1 MAEEIEQQ
9 VQKLENSIIAHKGHL
24 TTRGRTCERAREFL
38 ATNPTSFYVQELE
51 EAHAKYKEKAGHIED
66 LYIQVQEI
74 AGAESKHFDTAK
86 TRLVELE
93 KTKSRIVA
101 ENMGAL
107 MEAKRPAARRITD
120 PPAVNNAQG
129 GAKRVNEALK
139 PTPLT
144 KESSPEEFR
153 SWVRKFK
160 SYYSTSQMQ
169 TLPITDQ
176 QSYLFSAISVPLE
189 THLTNIIGDD
199 TPIFG
204 ENDEAESCINYLKR
218 DFLRSHPVFLRRQ
231 EFFSYSQ
238 VQGQKFSTF
247 VDELKRKGAEA
258 DLRNLSH
265 DDLYVFRIIGGCTN
279 EKITEKLLDLKE
291 PTLLNIEEEG
301 KSAEATA
308 LALQAMKKGLGA
320 AVAAQAK
327 QKQKHGNKNGTKSN
341 GGGKKKYP
349 PVPEHIKGRCFACG
363 NTGHRFNECRR
374 KGSLHCSKCNKDGH
388 VQEVCFMEARSR
400 GPSRHQS
407 RAPSRQ
413 ASRSPSPRRGS
424 PSPERRRAM
433 VVRAKKASS
442 KNKPTPKV
450 QMRFRP
456 SKGQPF
462 DFAVTPDTGATRT
475 IIAHNL
481 LRKHRIPF
489 RNIEEKLYAAN
500 GTEMKCQGSLTVSVQ
515 SEGGQ
520 DEVDAIVSSDL
531 EDEILLSWHD
541 LIRLGVLPGDFPAAV
556 KNVKSDSLEKIKK
569 DFQDVLSNTLD
580 GKYIKGE
587 PMKLEFKKDVT
598 VVPKKITTARAVPI
612 HWQPKSK
619 RIVGKLVDTEAIEKI
634 YHQTDWI
641 SPAFFVE
648 KDDGELRLVTDF
660 QELNKYL
667 ERPVHPFP
675 SSQDI
680 IQDIQPDS
688 RFFAK
693 LDAVQ
698 GYYQVPLDEKSADLT
713 TFLLPDGKYRYKV
726 APMGIKPSSDVFCS
740 KTDPAIEGL
749 PWAAKIVDDILIQ
762 APSMETLLERIRTV
776 LERCRQLGITI
787 SLKKLEVGPKVKF
800 AGHIITDKGVKP
812 DPEKIGAIK
821 DFPVPENITGLRSF
835 IGLAN
840 QLANFLPEL
849 LQMMTNMRQ
858 LLKKGTAFLWLPEH
872 QEEFQRV
879 KDLLT
884 SDMMVKPFDRNLPT
898 ELLTDASR
906 LNGLGYLLMQRGQN
920 GQPRIIRCGSCAL
933 TPAQKNYA
941 TIELECL
948 AVQWAMN
955 KCAHYLR
962 GMNDFTVVTDHKPL
976 VGVFAKPLHMV
987 ENARLQRLREK
998 MIPYNFKIE
1007 WKAGKQH
1014 CIADALSRAP
1024 VFQAEKDGTEG
1035 AAITRAIFHDKS
1047 LDVLKEAAKGDSSYQ
1062 EIIRLFLEGDIKR
1075 AGVDHPARAYQ
1086 SVWDNMSYEN
1096 GLLFVDGTQAVVP
1109 ATARKEVLRLLHLP
1123 HAGQVKTR
1131 QAAKQLYFWPGI
1143 NSDIKNL
1150 VEACNACANYAPRKQ
1165 KEVIQEET
1173 KAFAPMSHVGADL
1186 FDFQGQT
1193 WITLVDRYSGFP
1205 FAHRLTST
1213 TTSAVT
1219 KVLREWFM
1227 EWGIPSVIRT
1237 DGGPQFRSEFRDFC
1251 KKLSIEHELSS
1262 PYNPRSNGLAEAAVK
1277 NMKTLLKKCSYDK
1290 QDFREALLE
1299 WRNVPRADGVSPAQL
1314 FLGRRQKTNLPQP
1327 IVNRGD
1333 NKENE
1338 KKRNESLEQGR
1349 RQHDKRAARSTT
1361 LQVGET
1367 VRLLDPLKGEWNSTG
1382 RVIKIH
1388 SSGKSFDVKR
1398 EDGKIVWRNS
1408 AFLKRSED
1416 EHEVDMQETFS
1427 ADTTNS
1433 SNLPTAPRRSARL
1446 QKRRVSFDDS
1456 WEIVKRRRH

>member
-1 MAEEIEQQ
+1 
-9 VQKLENSIIAHKGHL
+9 
-24 TTRGRTCERAREFL
+24 
-38 ATNPTSFYVQELE
+38 
-51 EAHAKYKEKAGHIED
+51 
-66 LYIQVQEI
+66 
-74 AGAESKHFDTAK
+74 
-86 TRLVELE
+86 
-93 KTKSRIVA
+93 
-101 ENMGAL
+101 
-107 MEAKRPAARRITD
+107 
-120 PPAVNNAQG
+120 
-129 GAKRVNEALK
+129 
-139 PTPLT
+139 
-144 KESSPEEFR
+144 
-153 SWVRKFK
+153 
-160 SYYSTSQMQ
+160 
-169 TLPITDQ
+169 
-176 QSYLFSAISVPLE
+176 
-189 THLTNIIGDD
+189 
-199 TPIFG
+199 
-204 ENDEAESCINYLKR
+204 
-218 DFLRSHPVFLRRQ
+218 
-231 EFFSYSQ
+231 
-238 VQGQKFSTF
+238 
-247 VDELKRKGAEA
+247 
-258 DLRNLSH
+258 
-265 DDLYVFRIIGGCTN
+265 
-279 EKITEKLLDLKE
+279 
-291 PTLLNIEEEG
+291 
-301 KSAEATA
+301 
-308 LALQAMKKGLGA
+308 
-320 AVAAQAK
+320 
-327 QKQKHGNKNGTKSN
+327 
-341 GGGKKKYP
+341 
-349 PVPEHIKGRCFACG
+349 
-363 NTGHRFNECRR
+363 
-374 KGSLHCSKCNKDGH
+374 
-388 VQEVCFMEARSR
+388 
-400 GPSRHQS
+400 
-407 RAPSRQ
+407 
-413 ASRSPSPRRGS
+413 
-424 PSPERRRAM
+424 M
-433 VVRAKKASS
+433 VVRAKKAD
-442 KNKPTPKV
+442 NRNRPTPKV
-450 QMRFRP
+450 QMRFKP

-475 IIAHNL
+475 IIAQDV
-481 LRKHRIPF
+481 LRRHRIPY

-500 GTEMKCQGSLTVSVQ
+500 GTEMKCQGSLNIKVQ

-531 EDEILLSWHD
+531 HNEILLSWHD
-541 LIRLGVLPGDFPAAV
+541 LIRLGVLPEDFPAAV
-556 KNVKSDSLEKIKK
+556 KTVKKNDSLDEIKK
-569 DFQDVLSNTLD
+569 DFQDVLSNSLD

-587 PMKLEFKKDVT
+587 PMKLEFKKGVT
-598 VVPKKITTARAVPI
+598 VIPKKITTARAVPV
-612 HWQPKSK
+612 HWQPKAK
-619 RIVGKLVDTEAIEKI
+619 RIVSKLMETDAIEKI
-634 YHQTDWI
+634 HHQTEWI

-680 IQDIQPDS
+680 IQDILPDS

-698 GYYQVPLDEKSADLT
+698 GYFQVPLDEESADLT

-762 APSMETLLERIRTV
+762 APTMATLLGRIRTV
-776 LERCRQLGITI
+776 LERCRHLGITI
-787 SLKKLEVGPKVKF
+787 SLKKLEVGSQVKF

-812 DPEKIGAIK
+812 DPEKISAIK

-840 QLANFLPEL
+840 QLANFLPDL
-849 LQMMTNMRQ
+849 SQMMTNMRQ

-872 QEEFQRV
+872 QEEFQKV

-884 SDMMVKPFDRNLPT
+884 SDMMVKPFDRTLPT

-906 LNGLGYLLMQRGQN
+906 LNGLGYLLMQRGEN

-948 AVQWAMN
+948 AVQWAIN

-976 VGVFAKPLHMV
+976 VGVFAKPLHMI

-998 MIPYNFKIE
+998 MIPYNFRIE

-1047 LDVLKEAAKGDSSYQ
+1047 LDMLKEAAREDSSYQ
-1062 EIIRLFLEGDIKR
+1062 EIVRLFIEGDIKK
-1075 AGVDHPARAYQ
+1075 AGVDHPARAFQ
-1086 SVWDNMSYEN
+1086 SVWDNMSYDN
-1096 GLLFVDGTQAVVP
+1096 GLLFVNGTQAVVP
-1109 ATARKEVLRLLHLP
+1109 ITARKEVLRLLHLP

-1150 VEACNACANYAPRKQ
+1150 VEACDACANYAPRKQ

-1173 KAFAPMSHVGADL
+1173 KAFAPMTHVGADL

-1237 DGGPQFRSEFRDFC
+1237 DGGPQFRSEFKEFC
-1251 KKLSIEHELSS
+1251 KKLNIEHELSS

-1277 NMKTLLKKCSYDK
+1277 NMKGLLKKCSYDK
-1290 QDFREALLE
+1290 QDFKEALLE

-1314 FLGRRQKTNLPQP
+1314 FLGRRQKTSLPQP
-1327 IVNRGD
+1327 ILKQGD
-1333 NKENE
+1333 NNRRNE
-1338 KKRNESLEQGR
+1338 EIRNESLQKDR
-1349 RQHDKRAARSTT
+1349 KQHDKRAARRTT
-1361 LQVGET
+1361 IDVDDN
-1367 VRLLDPLKGEWNSTG
+1367 VRLLDPMTGEWDSTG

-1388 SSGKSFDVKR
+1388 SSGKSFDIKR
-1398 EDGKIVWRNS
+1398 DDGKIVWRNS
-1408 AFLKRSED
+1408 AFLKRLEGD
-1416 EHEVDMQETFS
+1416 HEVNTHYPS
-1427 ADTTNS
+1427 VADTTNS
-1433 SNLPTAPRRSARL
+1433 PILPTAPRRSARL
-1446 QKRRVSFDDS
+1446 QKRRVQFDDS
-1456 WEIVKRRRH
+1456 WEKEKRRRH